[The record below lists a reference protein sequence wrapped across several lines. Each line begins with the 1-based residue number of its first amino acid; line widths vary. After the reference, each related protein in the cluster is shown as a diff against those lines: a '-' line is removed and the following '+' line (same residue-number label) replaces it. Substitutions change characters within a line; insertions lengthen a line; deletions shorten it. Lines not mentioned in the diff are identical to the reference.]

1 MKYKKHYETDIAI
14 IGAGPVGLFTVFQ
27 AGLLGMK
34 SVLVDSLPELGGQ
47 LIALYPEKPI
57 YDIPAFPKIL
67 AKHLVEHLV
76 EQMKPMNG
84 VELLDTKA
92 LQFTRHQDDAH
103 PIRLMVE
110 HRFQEKK
117 ETIDIKCKAIIIA
130 AGAGAFD
137 HKKPP
142 IANLAQFE
150 NRSVFYFVKNPKD
163 FKDKVVVIAGGGDS
177 AVDWAVNL
185 AGRGAKKIIVVHRRD
200 DFRAAPQSVAMMRS
214 LVEQQK
220 IELRIPYQPVGLV
233 AAPQGASGDDSGKL
247 QAVILQHLDGKSEE
261 VAADFFLPFYGFASS
276 LGPLGDWGFKTT
288 NRGQIE
294 VKGGTMETLL
304 PQIYAVGDVAIYEG
318 KYKLI
323 MQGFADAAVAC
334 HHIFPLVHGQA
345 LHFEHSTTRGLPPA
359 SSGPSA
365 Q

>member
-1 MKYKKHYETDIAI
+1 MRYKKNYETDIAI

-47 LIALYPEKPI
+47 LAALYPEKPI

-67 AKHLVEHLV
+67 AKTLVDHLV
-76 EQMKPMNG
+76 EQMRPMNPI
-84 VELLDTKA
+84 ELLDTKA
-92 LQFTRHQDDAH
+92 LQFTRHEGTPYPLHLAT
-103 PIRLMVE
+103 E
-110 HRFQEKK
+110 HSFQNKK
-117 ETIDIKCKAIIIA
+117 DSIEVKCKAIIIA

-142 IANLAQFE
+142 INNLAQFE
-150 NRSVFYFVKNPKD
+150 NKSVFYFVKNPKD
-163 FKDKVVVIAGGGDS
+163 FKDKMVVIAGGGDS
-177 AVDWAVNL
+177 AVDWAINL
-185 AGRGAKKIIVVHRRD
+185 ASGGAKKVIVVHRRD

-214 LVEQQK
+214 LVAQQK

-233 AAPQGASGDDSGKL
+233 AAQHDDSQL
-247 QAVILQHLDGKSEE
+247 RAVTLQHLDGNQED
-261 VAADFFLPFYGFASS
+261 VAADIFLPFYGFASS
-276 LGPLGDWGFKTT
+276 LGPLGNWGFTTT

-294 VKGGTMETLL
+294 VHHGTMQTAL
-304 PQIYAVGDVAIYEG
+304 PQVYAVGDVAMYEG

-345 LHFEHSTTRGLPPA
+345 LHFEHSTTRGLPNPPVA
-359 SSGPSA
+359 
-365 Q
+365 